1 MINRQQK
8 AYILALAAILLWSTA
23 GSAFKL
29 TLDHISASQLLLFAA
44 FFSMLFL
51 FAWKAVEGK
60 LAGSFRISRREWL
73 NSAIMGLLNPFAYY
87 IILFEAYDLLLAQ
100 EAVAL
105 NYVWPVTLV
114 LLSIPVLKQR
124 IGIYSILALLV
135 SFAGLLIII
144 MKGSFGGIE
153 LSSPRGIFL
162 ALISSVFWAS
172 FWLMNMKDKREEAAK
187 LLINFIFGFAYIL
200 IYVIVIKEEVVF
212 TLEGM
217 GGSLYVGLFEMGL
230 TYVLWL
236 KALQLSSSTAKVSN
250 LVYISP
256 FLSLIFVSIAVGET
270 IYLYTIGGLALIVGG
285 IVLQRIVK

>member
-1 MINRQQK
+1 MISRQQK

-51 FAWKAVEGK
+51 LAWKAVEGK

-135 SFAGLLIII
+135 SFAGMVVIIA
-144 MKGSFGGIE
+144 KGAFSDIE
-153 LSSPRGIFL
+153 LSSPRGIFF

-236 KALQLSSSTAKVSN
+236 KALQLSSTTAKVSN

-270 IYLYTIGGLALIVGG
+270 IYLYTIGGLVLIVGG
-285 IVLQRIVK
+285 IVLQRVVR

>member
-1 MINRQQK
+1 MISRQQK
-8 AYILALAAILLWSTA
+8 AYILALVAILLWSTA

-51 FAWKAVEGK
+51 LAWKAVEGK
-60 LAGSFRISRREWL
+60 LVSSFRISRREWL

-153 LSSPRGIFL
+153 LSSPRGIFF

-236 KALQLSSSTAKVSN
+236 KALQLSSTTAKVSN

-270 IYLYTIGGLALIVGG
+270 IYLYTIGGLVLIVGG
-285 IVLQRIVK
+285 IVLQRVVR

>member
-1 MINRQQK
+1 MISRQQK

-51 FAWKAVEGK
+51 LAWKAVEGK

-153 LSSPRGIFL
+153 LSSPRGIFF

-236 KALQLSSSTAKVSN
+236 KALQLSSTTAKVSN

-256 FLSLIFVSIAVGET
+256 FLSLMFVSIAVGET

-285 IVLQRIVK
+285 IVLQRVVR

>member
-60 LAGSFRISRREWL
+60 LVSSFMISRREWL

-114 LLSIPVLKQR
+114 LLSIPVLKQK

-153 LSSPRGIFL
+153 LSSTRGIFL
-162 ALISSVFWAS
+162 AIISSVFWAS

-236 KALQLSSSTAKVSN
+236 KALQLSSTTAKVSN

-256 FLSLIFVSIAVGET
+256 FLSLMFVSVAVGES
-270 IYLYTIGGLALIVGG
+270 IYLYTMIGLSLIVGG
-285 IVLQRIVK
+285 IILQRIVR

>member
-153 LSSPRGIFL
+153 LSSTRGIFL

-200 IYVIVIKEEVVF
+200 IYVIVIKEEIVF

-236 KALQLSSSTAKVSN
+236 KALQLSSTTAKVSN

-256 FLSLIFVSIAVGET
+256 FLSLMFVSLTVGET
-270 IYLYTIGGLALIVGG
+270 IYLYSIGGLALIVGG
-285 IVLQRIVK
+285 IVLQRVVR

>member
-1 MINRQQK
+1 MISRQQK
-8 AYILALAAILLWSTA
+8 AYILALTAILLWSTA

-29 TLDHISASQLLLFAA
+29 TLDHISSSQLLLFAA

-114 LLSIPVLKQR
+114 LLSIPVLKQK

-135 SFAGLLIII
+135 SFAGILIII
-144 MKGSFGGIE
+144 MKGSFGDID
-153 LSSPRGIFL
+153 LSSPRGIFF

-172 FWLMNMKDKREEAAK
+172 FWLMNIKDKREEAAK

-217 GGSLYVGLFEMGL
+217 SGSLYVGLFEMGL
-230 TYVLWL
+230 TYVLWM
-236 KALQLSSSTAKVSN
+236 KALQLSSTTAKVSN

-256 FLSLIFVSIAVGET
+256 FLSLMFVSIAVGES
-270 IYLYTIGGLALIVGG
+270 IYLYTMIGLSLIVGG
-285 IVLQRIVK
+285 IILQRIVR

>member
-1 MINRQQK
+1 MISRQQK

-23 GSAFKL
+23 GSAFKI

-51 FAWKAVEGK
+51 FGWKAVEGK

-153 LSSPRGIFL
+153 LSSPRGIFF

-200 IYVIVIKEEVVF
+200 IYVIVIKEE
-212 TLEGM
+212 
-217 GGSLYVGLFEMGL
+217 
-230 TYVLWL
+230 
-236 KALQLSSSTAKVSN
+236 
-250 LVYISP
+250 
-256 FLSLIFVSIAVGET
+256 
-270 IYLYTIGGLALIVGG
+270 
-285 IVLQRIVK
+285 

>member
-1 MINRQQK
+1 MISRQQK

-60 LAGSFRISRREWL
+60 LADSFRISRREWL

-153 LSSPRGIFL
+153 LSSPRGIFF

-236 KALQLSSSTAKVSN
+236 KALQLSSTTAKVSN

-256 FLSLIFVSIAVGET
+256 FLSLMFVSLTVGET
-270 IYLYTIGGLALIVGG
+270 IYLYTIGGLVLIVGG
-285 IVLQRIVK
+285 IVLQRVVR

>member
-1 MINRQQK
+1 MISRQQK

-29 TLDHISASQLLLFAA
+29 TLDLISASQLLLFAA

-51 FAWKAVEGK
+51 LGWKAVEGK
-60 LAGSFRISRREWL
+60 LAGSFMISRREWL

-114 LLSIPVLKQR
+114 LLSIPVLKQK

-153 LSSPRGIFL
+153 LSSTRGIFL
-162 ALISSVFWAS
+162 AIISSVFWAS

-236 KALQLSSSTAKVSN
+236 KALQLSSTTAKVSN

-256 FLSLIFVSIAVGET
+256 FLSLMFVSVAVGES
-270 IYLYTIGGLALIVGG
+270 IYLYTMIGLSLIVGG
-285 IVLQRIVK
+285 IILQRIVR

>member
-1 MINRQQK
+1 MIPKQQK
-8 AYILALAAILLWSTA
+8 AYILALTAILFWSTA

-29 TLDHISASQLLLFAA
+29 SLEYISAAQLLLFAA

-51 FAWKAVEGK
+51 MGWKLSQGK
-60 LAGSFRISRREWL
+60 LVESFQISRREWIG
-73 NSAIMGLLNPFAYY
+73 SAIMGLLNPFAYY

-114 LLSIPVLKQR
+114 LLSIPVLKQK
-124 IGIYSILALLV
+124 ISLWSILALLI
-135 SFAGLLIII
+135 SFAGLILIIT
-144 MKGSFGGIE
+144 KGAITDIE

-172 FWLMNMKDKREEAAK
+172 YWLMNMKDKREEAAK
-187 LLINFIFGFAYIL
+187 LMINFIFGFAYIL
-200 IYVIVIKEEVVF
+200 IYILI
-212 TLEGM
+212 TDAQIIILDEGLV
-217 GGSLYVGLFEMGL
+217 GSAYVGLFEMGI

-236 KALQLSSSTAKVSN
+236 KALQLSSTTAKISN

-256 FLSLIFVSIAVGET
+256 FLSLMFVSIAVGET
-270 IYLYTIGGLALIVGG
+270 IYLYTIAGLLLIVGG
-285 IVLQRIVK
+285 IVLQRIIK

>member
-1 MINRQQK
+1 MSKQQK
-8 AYILALAAILLWSTA
+8 AYLLALMAILLWSTA

-29 TLDHISASQLLLFAA
+29 TLEYISSAQLLLFAA
-44 FFSMLFL
+44 FFSLLFL
-51 FAWKAVEGK
+51 IAWKAFEGK
-60 LAGSFRISRREWL
+60 LLHCFRISKRQWM

-124 IGIYSILALLV
+124 IGFLSIFALMI
-135 SFAGLLIII
+135 SFAGILLIIT
-144 MKGSFGGIE
+144 KGAFETVE
-153 LSSPRGIFL
+153 LSSPRGIFF

-172 FWLMNMKDKREEAAK
+172 FWLMNMRDKREEVSK
-187 LLINFIFGFAYIL
+187 LLVNFVFGFVYIL
-200 IYVIVIKEEVVF
+200 IYVF
-212 TLEGM
+212 ATRQDLSLSFEGI

-236 KALQLSSSTAKVSN
+236 KALQLSSTTAKVSN

-256 FLSLIFVSIAVGET
+256 FLSLMFVSIAVGES
-270 IYLYTIGGLALIVGG
+270 IHLYTIGGLALIVGG
-285 IVLQRIVK
+285 IILQRVVK

>member
-87 IILFEAYDLLLAQ
+87 IILFEAYELLLAQ

-114 LLSIPVLKQR
+114 LLSIPVLKQK
-124 IGIYSILALLV
+124 ISIFSILALLI
-135 SFAGLLIII
+135 SFAGIVVIIT
-144 MKGSFGGIE
+144 KGAFSNIE
-153 LSSPRGIFL
+153 LSSPKGIFF
-162 ALISSVFWAS
+162 ALVSSVFWAS
-172 FWLMNMKDKREEAAK
+172 FWLMNMKDKREEVSK
-187 LLINFIFGFAYIL
+187 LLVNFIFGFAYIL
-200 IYVIVIKEEVVF
+200 IYVIVIKEDIVF
-212 TLEGM
+212 TMEGM
-217 GGSLYVGLFEMGL
+217 GGSLYIGLFEMGL

-236 KALQLSSSTAKVSN
+236 KALQLSSTTAKVSN

-256 FLSLIFVSIAVGET
+256 FLSLMFVSIAVGET
-270 IYLYTIGGLALIVGG
+270 IQYYTIGGLALIVGG